1 MEEGQMFIRSVDEG
15 LEQFLRA
22 GLPLPPEVGDVS
34 FDAPDGTWAAQLS
47 RLTVNLYLYDV
58 TRSTQPS
65 RAPMQR
71 STGQGAPQ
79 RRTPQPMV
87 ELGYLVS
94 AWAGTPR
101 DEHQLLGD
109 VVSLV
114 AAHEHLA
121 PELLGAP
128 VSSSVWL
135 NFGDDSHNRPR
146 DLWSALGGSLKASF
160 TLHVT
165 VAADSFD
172 WTEQA
177 PAVQRIVALTAPIP
191 RATPR

>member
-1 MEEGQMFIRSVDEG
+1 MFIRSVDEG

-34 FDAPDGTWAAQLS
+34 FDAPDGSWAAQLS

-58 TRSTQPS
+58 ARSAQPS
-65 RAPMQR
+65 RSQMQR
-71 STGQGAPQ
+71 STGQGTPQ
-79 RRTPQPMV
+79 RRLPQPMV
-87 ELGYLVS
+87 QLGYLVS

-135 NFGDDSHNRPR
+135 NFGEDAQNRPR
-146 DLWSALGGSLKASF
+146 DLWGALGGSLKASF
-160 TLHVT
+160 TLQVT
-165 VAADSFD
+165 VAADSFE

-177 PAVQRIVALTAPIP
+177 PAVQRIVALAAPIP
-191 RATPR
+191 RSPAR